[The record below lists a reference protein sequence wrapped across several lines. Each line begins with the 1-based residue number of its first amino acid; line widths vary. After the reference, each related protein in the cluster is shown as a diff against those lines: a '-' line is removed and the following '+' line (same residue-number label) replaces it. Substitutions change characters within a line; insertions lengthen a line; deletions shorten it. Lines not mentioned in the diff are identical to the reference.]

1 MLRQPP
7 PSMASL
13 LHKNKEEVDEFKVFF
28 QKNRNKSA
36 SMYLLTFQ
44 WIQKHCNKCPSGH
57 TEQRCRANM
66 R

>member
-13 LHKNKEEVDEFKVFF
+13 LYKNKEELDEFKVFF

-36 SMYLLTFQ
+36 S
-44 WIQKHCNKCPSGH
+44 IS
-57 TEQRCRANM
+57 
-66 R
+66 